1 LTLIRVDKIIGNVN
15 FDKDLASKFEDMS
28 EKERVEIVNV
38 TRLESERIR
47 MRKVSDRGTE
57 LALTLP
63 YGSHLI
69 DGDVIFLTDEKIIVI
84 KRASED
90 VLVVSFHKD
99 MRQDLILDVAI
110 KLGHKIG
117 NMHRPIRIEGKKI
130 FFPIQAQSE
139 IELFQ
144 KLLFYLKDHLDIK
157 SDNIIFE
164 PEPGYDVHEH

>member
-1 LTLIRVDKIIGNVN
+1 MTLIRVDKIIGNVN
-15 FDKDLASKFEDMS
+15 FDKNLASKFEDMS
-28 EKERVEIVNV
+28 EEERVEIVNV

-117 NMHRPIRIEGKKI
+117 NMHRPIKIIGEQI
-130 FFPIQAQSE
+130 FFPIQSNSE
-139 IELFQ
+139 LELFE
-144 KLLFYLKDHLDIK
+144 KLFISLRDYLDISK
-157 SDNIIFE
+157 DTIIFE
-164 PEPGYDVHEH
+164 PDEGYNIHEH

>member
-1 LTLIRVDKIIGNVN
+1 MTLIRVDKIIGNVN

-117 NMHRPIRIEGKKI
+117 NMHRPIKIIGEQI
-130 FFPIQAQSE
+130 FFPMQSNSE
-139 IELFQ
+139 LELFE
-144 KLLFYLKDHLDIK
+144 KLFISLRDYLDISK
-157 SDNIIFE
+157 DTIIFE
-164 PEPGYDVHEH
+164 PDEGYNIHEH

>member
-1 LTLIRVDKIIGNVN
+1 MIRVDKIIGNVN

-117 NMHRPIRIEGKKI
+117 NMHRPIKIIGEQI
-130 FFPIQAQSE
+130 FFPMQSNSE
-139 IELFQ
+139 LELFE
-144 KLLFYLKDHLDIK
+144 KLFISLRDYLDISK
-157 SDNIIFE
+157 DTIIFE
-164 PEPGYDVHEH
+164 PDEGYNIHEH

>member
-1 LTLIRVDKIIGNVN
+1 MTLIRVDKIIGNVN

-28 EKERVEIVNV
+28 EKEGVEIVNV

-63 YGSHLI
+63 YGSHLM

-117 NMHRPIRIEGKKI
+117 NMHRPIKIIGEQI
-130 FFPIQAQSE
+130 FFPIQSNSE
-139 IELFQ
+139 LELFE
-144 KLLFYLKDHLDIK
+144 KLFISLRDYLDISK
-157 SDNIIFE
+157 DTIIFE
-164 PEPGYDVHEH
+164 PDEGYNIHEH

>member
-57 LALTLP
+57 LALILP

-117 NMHRPIRIEGKKI
+117 NMHRPIKIIGEQI
-130 FFPIQAQSE
+130 FFPIQSNSE
-139 IELFQ
+139 LELFE
-144 KLLFYLKDHLDIK
+144 KIFISLRDYFDISKDT
-157 SDNIIFE
+157 IIFE
-164 PEPGYDVHEH
+164 PDEGYNIHEH

>member
-1 LTLIRVDKIIGNVN
+1 MTLIRIDKIIGNVN
-15 FDKDLASKFEDMS
+15 FDKDLASRFEDMS

-117 NMHRPIRIEGKKI
+117 NMHRPIKIIGEQI
-130 FFPIQAQSE
+130 FFPIQSNSE
-139 IELFQ
+139 LELFE
-144 KLLFYLKDHLDIK
+144 KLFISLRDYLDISK
-157 SDNIIFE
+157 DTIIFE
-164 PEPGYDVHEH
+164 PDEGYNIHEH

>member
-1 LTLIRVDKIIGNVN
+1 MTLIRVDKIIGNVN
-15 FDKDLASKFEDMS
+15 FDKELASKFEDMS

-38 TRLESERIR
+38 TRIESERIR

-99 MRQDLILDVAI
+99 LRQDLILDVAI

-117 NMHRPIRIEGKKI
+117 NMHRPIKIIGEQI
-130 FFPIQAQSE
+130 FFPIQSNSE
-139 IELFQ
+139 LELFE
-144 KLLFYLKDHLDIK
+144 KLFISLRDYLDIRK
-157 SDNIIFE
+157 DTIIFE
-164 PEPGYDVHEH
+164 PDEGYNIHEH

>member
-1 LTLIRVDKIIGNVN
+1 LIRVDKIIGNVN

-117 NMHRPIRIEGKKI
+117 NMHRPIKIIGEQI
-130 FFPIQAQSE
+130 FFPMQSNSE
-139 IELFQ
+139 LELFE
-144 KLLFYLKDHLDIK
+144 KLFISLRDYLDISK
-157 SDNIIFE
+157 DTIIFE
-164 PEPGYDVHEH
+164 PDEGYNIHEH

>member
-117 NMHRPIRIEGKKI
+117 NMHRPIKIIGEQI
-130 FFPIQAQSE
+130 FFPMQSNSE
-139 IELFQ
+139 LELFE
-144 KLLFYLKDHLDIK
+144 KLFISLRDYLDISK
-157 SDNIIFE
+157 DTIIFE
-164 PEPGYDVHEH
+164 PDEGYNIHEH